1 MSCAFFLKRI
11 GSDLSAVPVPVFRF
25 IFWWLREPQ
34 PPKGCHYNRGWKG
47 KSLHFCELCEIS
59 LRTLFVNRNFTNKTE
74 LLRTSVFKPISDV
87 NQFKN
92 NLLNW
97 AQQFREVVFL
107 DSNHYPQHYGSY
119 DCVLA
124 CDALTSIKTDYHN
137 AFDDLKQ
144 YQQEA
149 KDWLFGYLSYDLKND
164 TESLNSGNFDG
175 LHFPDLFFFQP
186 KKLFLLKG
194 NELEICYLNMC
205 DDELDYDFAEIV
217 ENKKQEV
224 KSRKLEVRSFRHTE
238 TVEVQQRISKEKYL
252 QKVNEMLT
260 HIHRGDI
267 YEANFCMEF
276 FAEKTEIHPLEIYQK
291 LNAISEPPFAAFFKN
306 NTDFLLSASPER
318 YLRKEGTKVISQPI
332 KGTSKRFSDL
342 ELDNQSK
349 TDLFQ
354 NPKERSEN
362 IMIVDLVR
370 NDLSQTATK
379 GSVKVEELCGIYSF
393 KQVHQMIST
402 IVSEVDETTSPIEI
416 IKTTF
421 PMGSMTGAP
430 KISAMK
436 LIEELEETKRGL
448 YSGAVGYFTPN
459 NDFDFN
465 VVIRSILYNSKE
477 KYVSFS
483 VGSAITAESKPESEY
498 EECLLKA
505 KAMREVLTEN

>member
-1 MSCAFFLKRI
+1 M
-11 GSDLSAVPVPVFRF
+11 
-25 IFWWLREPQ
+25 
-34 PPKGCHYNRGWKG
+34 
-47 KSLHFCELCEIS
+47 
-59 LRTLFVNRNFTNKTE
+59 
-74 LLRTSVFKPISDV
+74 RTSVFKHISEPDS
-87 NQFKN
+87 FKAQ
-92 NLLNW
+92 LLGW

-107 DSNHYPQHYGSY
+107 DSNKYPQRYGSY
-119 DCVLA
+119 DVVLA
-124 CDALTSIKTDYHN
+124 ADAFTSVRTDYYN

-144 YQQEA
+144 YQQQT

-164 TESLNSGNFDG
+164 IEKLQSDNFDG

-205 DDELDYDFAEIV
+205 DDEIEDDFEEI
-217 ENKKQEV
+217 
-224 KSRKLEVRSFRHTE
+224 S
-238 TVEVQQRISKEKYL
+238 VQCSVFSNQSAKIKIEQRISKENYL
-252 QKVNEMLT
+252 EKVGEMLT

-276 FAEKTEIHPLEIYQK
+276 FAENAAINPLEIYQK
-291 LNAISEPPFAAFFKN
+291 LNAISEPPFAVFFKN
-306 NTDFLLSASPER
+306 NTDYLLSASPER
-318 YLRKEGTKVISQPI
+318 YLRKEGLKVISQPI
-332 KGTSKRFSDL
+332 KGTSKRFSDAASD
-342 ELDNQSK
+342 EESK
-349 TDLFQ
+349 TELSQ

-370 NDLSQTATK
+370 NDLSHTATK
-379 GSVKVEELCGIYSF
+379 GSVQVEELCGIYTF

-402 IVSEVDETTSPIEI
+402 VVSNIDKSTSPLEV

-436 LIEELEETKRGL
+436 IIEELEETKRGL
-448 YSGAVGYFTPN
+448 YSGAVGYFTPD

-465 VVIRSILYNSKE
+465 VVIRSILYNAKE

-505 KAMREVLTEN
+505 KAMREVLS